1 MKKIISLVLSMV
13 MVLSLT
19 VLSFADTEKFSIKI
33 QNDSD
38 GHTYEAYQIFS
49 GSLSNNGVLSNI
61 EWGSSVTKMDKIKL
75 EVHLLKLKLLKKKI
89 TLKNLQNTY
98 LKINLFQ
105 IQ

>member
-38 GHTYEAYQIFS
+38 Y
-49 GSLSNNGVLSNI
+49 
-61 EWGSSVTKMDKIKL
+61 
-75 EVHLLKLKLLKKKI
+75 
-89 TLKNLQNTY
+89 
-98 LKINLFQ
+98 
-105 IQ
+105 

>member
-61 EWGSSVTKMDKIKL
+61 EWGSSVTKNGQDKMGSASAKA
-75 EVHLLKLKLLKKKI
+75 E
-89 TLKNLQNTY
+89 TLKEEDLQNTY